1 MNIGFY
7 PICSVLKKKKKKKS
21 NRASHTEALGN
32 EVGVWPISCLR
43 IHHSVLER
51 LSAPLQYLENK
62 EILASAGY
70 IYLCIND
77 SVT

>member
-7 PICSVLKKKKKKKS
+7 PTCSVLKTTEKKVTGQVMLKS
-21 NRASHTEALGN
+21 FGN
-32 EVGVWPISCLR
+32 KVGMRPVSCLR
-43 IHHSVLER
+43 IHHSALGR
-51 LSAPLQYLENK
+51 LSAPLQYLENE